1 MYVIIENI
9 ALFGLVLLGL
19 TYITYSPGLLMRKL
33 LVFVLT
39 ASAYF
44 AIQMVTNLV
53 NKVMFS
59 LNDLILRSL
68 QTGMIGTLGFSIMID
83 MFNENIIRPS
93 NIIDIS
99 TNKYATTISVVVS
112 NIIATLITILM
123 KTNYRSI

>member
-9 ALFGLVLLGL
+9 VLFGLVLLGL

-44 AIQMVTNLV
+44 AIQMATNLI

-83 MFNENIIRPS
+83 LFNENIIRPT

-99 TNKYATTISVVVS
+99 TNKYATTISVVAS